1 MKFCFKCGQALP
13 DIANFCPICGA
24 KQPLPSQESIEEE
37 IVKEVPPVKE
47 EPIIEEQP
55 KVEEPVLETP
65 VEEEP
70 KEEVQ
75 EPEETVEEEP
85 VQEEA
90 PIEEPKQEE
99 VIEEPVEE
107 VEQPQEEPEPEEQS
121 VEEETPAEE
130 EPQQEEPVIA
140 PVKEEEQPEEEP
152 VKEEPQKVEEE
163 QPKEEKQEP
172 QKDDKTGEKP
182 RKSLKEIKFFND
194 FVFNSPLKISLIII
208 GALLGV
214 SILFWCVGTAI
225 SVGRFF
231 ILFLFLASLIMA
243 ARIGLILY
251 DEIKTNKFS
260 DLFNV
265 LLKGAFG
272 VGHLLLVILNF
283 IFMIV

>member
-24 KQPLPSQESIEEE
+24 KQPLLSEEPQQEE
-37 IVKEVPPVKE
+37 IVQELPPVKE
-47 EPIIEEQP
+47 GPVIEEQP
-55 KVEEPVLETP
+55 EVEESVLEVPIEEELKEEAQEPEVVPHEEPILEETKEEEVPEEAPNEEIQEEPESEEQPVVEETP

-70 KEEVQ
+70 
-75 EPEETVEEEP
+75 
-85 VQEEA
+85 
-90 PIEEPKQEE
+90 
-99 VIEEPVEE
+99 
-107 VEQPQEEPEPEEQS
+107 
-121 VEEETPAEE
+121 
-130 EPQQEEPVIA
+130 QQEESIIA
-140 PVKEEEQPEEEP
+140 PIKEEEQPKEAP

-163 QPKEEKQEP
+163 QPKEDKQEP

-225 SVGRFF
+225 NIGGFF
-231 ILFLFLASLIMA
+231 KVILFLASLVMA

-251 DEIKTNKFS
+251 DEIKTNKFT

>member
-24 KQPLPSQESIEEE
+24 KQPLLSEEPQQEE
-37 IVKEVPPVKE
+37 IVQEVPPVKK
-47 EPIIEEQP
+47 EPVIEEQP
-55 KVEEPVLETP
+55 KVEESVLEVP
-65 VEEEP
+65 IEEEL
-70 KEEVQ
+70 KEDAQEEEVPEEAPIKEIQ
-75 EPEETVEEEP
+75 EEPESEEQPIEEVP

-90 PIEEPKQEE
+90 PQEE
-99 VIEEPVEE
+99 SI
-107 VEQPQEEPEPEEQS
+107 
-121 VEEETPAEE
+121 
-130 EPQQEEPVIA
+130 IA
-140 PVKEEEQPEEEP
+140 PVKEEERPKEAP

-163 QPKEEKQEP
+163 QPKEDKQEP

-225 SVGRFF
+225 NIGGFF
-231 ILFLFLASLIMA
+231 KVILFLASLVMA
-243 ARIGLILY
+243 ARMGLIIY
-251 DEIKTNKFS
+251 DEIKTNKFT